1 MILKLLE
8 CDSPILRQEMEL
20 FDFANPPTNPVELYN
35 NLAETMIE
43 YHGLGLSANQ
53 VGLPYRAFV
62 LRAEEVIGC
71 FNPKIVDYSSETIL
85 MEEGCLSN
93 PGLFVKIKR
102 PKKIKTRYTLPNG
115 ETVTKVFDG
124 ITARC
129 FQHELDHLN
138 GLLYTSRASEYHLE
152 KAKKFAKKFNRN
164 SPIKPMSQLSDKSR
178 EFLSWL
184 K

>member
-1 MILKLLE
+1 MILKLLN
-8 CDSPILRQEMEL
+8 CDDPMLRQEMPE

-43 YHGLGLSANQ
+43 HHGLGLSSNQ

-62 LRAEEVIGC
+62 MRAEEVIGC
-71 FNPKIVDYSSETIL
+71 FNPKIVDYSGEIIL

-138 GLLYTSRASEYHLE
+138 GLLYTSRANAYHLE
-152 KAKKFAKKFNRN
+152 KAKKYAKKFNKQT
-164 SPIKPMSQLSDKSR
+164 PLVPMSKLSEESK

>member
-129 FQHELDHLN
+129 FQHELDHLDGVCFIDN
-138 GLLYTSRASEYHLE
+138 ISPLKLSL
-152 KAKKFAKKFNRN
+152 AKKKLLKKKGKRN
-164 SPIKPMSQLSDKSR
+164 G
-178 EFLSWL
+178 
-184 K
+184 